1 MNRTL
6 SVERTYAL
14 AQYQNIKLYDSISDL
29 PEEVLANTELVNK
42 IRYLQLLQLE
52 VDYRNYLKLVEMTSQ
67 YDTSTIFQVLE
78 EEKINTIDLI
88 KDIFNKG

>member
-1 MNRTL
+1 MNRSL

-14 AQYQNIKLYDSISDL
+14 AQYQNIKLHDSISDL
-29 PEEVLANTELVNK
+29 PEEVLSNTELVNK

-52 VDYRNYLKLVEMTSQ
+52 VDYRSYLKLVEMLSQ
-67 YDTSTIFQVLE
+67 YDMATALQTLE

-88 KDIFNKG
+88 KDIFNRG